1 MPKFESEDLYT
12 ENKNHGLVCFVL
24 IMEDFYT
31 ISTWVCTR
39 GCGGVRTPF
48 CRQMTFSE

>member
-12 ENKNHGLVCFVL
+12 ENKKSRPCMFCFNYGRLLYNQYMGV
-24 IMEDFYT
+24 YKGV
-31 ISTWVCTR
+31 W
-39 GCGGVRTPF
+39 GVRTPF